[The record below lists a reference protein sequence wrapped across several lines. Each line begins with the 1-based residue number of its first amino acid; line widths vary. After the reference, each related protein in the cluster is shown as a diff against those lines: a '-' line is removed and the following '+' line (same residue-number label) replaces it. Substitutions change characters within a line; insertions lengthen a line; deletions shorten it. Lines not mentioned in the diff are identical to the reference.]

1 MLVLDKVNAY
11 YGQNHVL
18 KDVPLSV
25 EDGGLVTLIGA
36 NGAGKSTTLRTI
48 SGLVRV
54 RSGTIKFGESEIHRM
69 TPDQIAELGIAHVP
83 EGRRV
88 FPKMTVLEN
97 LEMGAYVIR
106 KKSGGSGFQA
116 NLNRVYELFPRLSER
131 AKQLAGTL
139 SGGEQQMLAI
149 GRALMSEPQFI
160 LFDEPSLGLA
170 PLMVKMVFETIESI
184 HRQGFGMLIV
194 EQNAAM
200 ALNLAEYGYVMEL
213 GKIRHHGTAES
224 LRSNDVVVCAYLG
237 KERK

>member
-1 MLVLDKVNAY
+1 MLALEEINAY

-18 KDVPLSV
+18 KNVSLSV
-25 EDGGLVTLIGA
+25 KKGGIVTLIGA
-36 NGAGKSTTLRTI
+36 NGAGKSTTLRTV
-48 SGLVRV
+48 SGLLKV
-54 RSGTIKFGESEIHRM
+54 RSGTIKFGESEIYRM
-69 TPDQIAELGIAHVP
+69 TPDRIAELGIAHVP

-97 LEMGAYVIR
+97 LEMGAYLIR
-106 KKSGGSGFQA
+106 KKIGGQGFQA
-116 NLNRVYELFPRLSER
+116 NLGRVYDLFPRLRER
-131 AKQLAGTL
+131 SKQLAGTL

-149 GRALMSEPQFI
+149 GRAIMSEPQFI

-184 HRQGFGMLIV
+184 HSQGFGMLIV
-194 EQNAAM
+194 EQNAVM

-213 GKIRHHGTAES
+213 GKIQHHGTSES
-224 LRSNDVVVCAYLG
+224 LKSNDVVVSAYLG